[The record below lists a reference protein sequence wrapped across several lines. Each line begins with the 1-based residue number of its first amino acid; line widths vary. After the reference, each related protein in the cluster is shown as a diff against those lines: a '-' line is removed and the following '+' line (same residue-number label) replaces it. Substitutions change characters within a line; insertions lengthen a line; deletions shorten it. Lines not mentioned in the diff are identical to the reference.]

1 MNNNIPKKDEPRD
14 RTPLEVKIDTIILFL
29 VLITILLVVILG
41 ITTYTYL
48 ELLNTDGSYYIINSR
63 NFKNY
68 L

>member
-1 MNNNIPKKDEPRD
+1 MNNNIPKKDETGD

-41 ITTYTYL
+41 LTTYTYA
-48 ELLNTDGSYYIINSR
+48 ELLNADGSYYIINSR
-63 NFKNY
+63 SFKNY